1 VIVKGEYMN
10 RNLRWRVL
18 LTLAVMVVALCLV
31 LPSVPGI
38 KNTLLG
44 KILPDTAIN
53 LGLDLKGGIHLTLG
67 VDVDKAIENNMS
79 TMGQDIKASAREEDL
94 AVLKPTALPGTR
106 LEAVLVGSARQEAF
120 EKLLGKQFPNLR
132 IDGKETLPE
141 DRVKYV
147 LSMTPDYKKYLAKL
161 TLDQAVKTIRN
172 RIDQFGVAEP
182 DIRRQE
188 GNRIQVQLPGLNDP
202 ERAIAVIGKTAHLE
216 FKVVDDSVDPES
228 AKQGLL
234 GPGRELGVMTQRG
247 PNNAAAELPIVLK
260 KEAVMTGEH
269 ITDARATIEQ
279 NNNQF
284 AVSMTFNARGARVFE
299 RVTEENIKKRLAIV
313 LDGKCYSAPVIQD
326 KIAGGKAQITGN
338 FSQEEARDLAIVL
351 RAGALPAPVTVLEQR
366 TVGPTLGQESIDAGI
381 MATGIAALAIVL
393 FMAVYYKTAGLFAN
407 TVLMLNIVLTLA
419 GLAAFG
425 ATLTLPGIAGIILT
439 IVMAVDANVLIYERI
454 REELR
459 HGLVASEAVHKGY
472 DRATLTILDSN
483 TTNVLVAII
492 LYQFGTGPIRGF
504 AVTLVLGIV
513 MSMFT
518 AIFVSRIMFDLYL
531 SKRPADSAVSI

>member
-1 VIVKGEYMN
+1 MN

-18 LTLAVMVVALCLV
+18 LTLAVMVLSTSFV

-38 KNTLLG
+38 KNTMLG

-67 VDVDKAIENNMS
+67 VDVDKAIENNMAS
-79 TMGQDIKASAREEDL
+79 MSQDIKASAREENL
-94 AVLKPTALPGTR
+94 AVLKPTPLPGTR
-106 LEAVLVGSARQEAF
+106 TEAVLVGADKQEAF
-120 EKLLGKQFPNLR
+120 EKLLKKLYPNLKV
-132 IDGKETLPE
+132 DGKETLPE

-147 LSMTPDYKKYLAKL
+147 LSMTADYKKYLARL
-161 TLDQAVKTIRN
+161 TMDQAVKTIRN

-182 DIRRQE
+182 DIRRQDN
-188 GNRIQVQLPGLNDP
+188 NRIQVQLPGLSDP
-202 ERAIAVIGKTAHLE
+202 DRAIAIIGKTAHLE
-216 FKVVDDSVDPES
+216 FKVVDDTVDAAS
-228 AKQGLL
+228 AQQGLL
-234 GPGRELGVMTQRG
+234 GPGRELSVIMHRG
-247 PNNAAAELPIVLK
+247 PNNTSSESPIVLK

-284 AVSMTFNARGARVFE
+284 SVSLTFNPRGAKIFE

-326 KIAGGKAQITGN
+326 KISGGKAQITGRFN
-338 FSQEEARDLAIVL
+338 QEEARDLAIVL
-351 RAGALPAPVTVLEQR
+351 RAGALPAPVKVLEQR
-366 TVGPTLGQESIDAGI
+366 TVGPTLGQESIDAGM
-381 MATGIAALAIVL
+381 MATGIAAIAIII
-393 FMAVYYKTAGLFAN
+393 FMALYYSTAGLFADV
-407 TVLMLNIVLTLA
+407 VLLLNIVMTMA

-439 IVMAVDANVLIYERI
+439 IAMAVDANVLIFERI

-459 HGLVASEAVHKGY
+459 KGVRSAEAVDKGY
-472 DRATLTILDSN
+472 AKATLTILDSN
-483 TTNVLVAII
+483 TTNVIVAII

-504 AVTLVLGIV
+504 AVTLVLGII

-531 SKRPADSAVSI
+531 SKRSPDAPVSI

>member
-1 VIVKGEYMN
+1 MN

-18 LTLAVMVVALCLV
+18 LTMLVMAVALALV
-31 LPSVPGI
+31 LPSVPGV
-38 KNTLLG
+38 KNTMLG
-44 KILPDTAIN
+44 KMLPDTAIN

-67 VDVDKAIENNMS
+67 VDVDKAIENNIAN
-79 TMGQDIKASAREEDL
+79 MGQDIKSSAREDGL

-106 LEAVLVGSARQEAF
+106 LEVVLVGSAKQEAF
-120 EKLLGKQFPNLR
+120 EKLLAKQFPNLR
-132 IDGKETLPE
+132 TDAKETLPE

-147 LSMTPDYKKYLAKL
+147 LSMTPAYKKELAKL

-188 GNRIQVQLPGLNDP
+188 GNRIQVQLPGLTDP
-202 ERAIAVIGKTAHLE
+202 DRAIAVIGKTAHLE
-216 FKVVDDSVDPES
+216 FKIVDDTIDPASV
-228 AKQGLL
+228 KQGLI
-234 GPGRELGVMTQRG
+234 GPGRELTVMLERG
-247 PNNAAAELPIVLK
+247 PKGSGTEIPIVLK
-260 KEAVMTGEH
+260 KEAVMSGEH

-284 AVSMTFNARGARVFE
+284 SVSLTFNPRGAKIFE

-326 KIAGGKAQITGN
+326 KISGGKAQITGR
-338 FSQEEARDLAIVL
+338 FTQEEARDLAIVL
-351 RAGALPAPVTVLEQR
+351 RAGALPAPVNILEQR
-366 TVGPTLGQESIDAGI
+366 TIGPTLGQESIDAGM
-381 MATGIAALAIVL
+381 MATGIAALGIIL
-393 FMAVYYKTAGLFAN
+393 FMAFYYRTSGVFADV
-407 TVLMLNIVLTLA
+407 VLLLNIVLTMA

-439 IVMAVDANVLIYERI
+439 LAMAVDANVLIFERI

-459 HGLVASEAVHKGY
+459 KGVKPLEAVDKGY
-472 DRATLTILDSN
+472 GKATLTILDSN
-483 TTNVLVAII
+483 TTNVIVAII

-504 AVTLVLGIV
+504 AVTLVLGII

-518 AIFVSRIMFDLYL
+518 AIFVSRIMFDLYM
-531 SKRPADSAVSI
+531 SKRKADAPVSI

>member
-1 VIVKGEYMN
+1 MY
-10 RNLRWRVL
+10 RNLRWRLL
-18 LTLAVMVVALCLV
+18 LTLAVMIVGLALV

-38 KNTLLG
+38 KGTTLG
-44 KILPDTAIN
+44 RILPDTPIN

-67 VDVDKAIENNMS
+67 VDVDKAIENNMA
-79 TMGQDIKASAREEDL
+79 TMGQDIKATAREENL
-94 AVLKPTALPGTR
+94 ALLKPTTLPGTR
-106 LEAVLVGSARQEAF
+106 LEAVLVGADKQEAF
-120 EKLLGKQFPNLR
+120 EALLKKSFAAIKIDAKEKLPDDK
-132 IDGKETLPE
+132 I
-141 DRVKYV
+141 KYQ
-147 LSMTPDYKKYLAKL
+147 LSMTPEYKKDLAKL

-188 GNRIQVQLPGLNDP
+188 GNRIQVQLPGLSDP

-216 FKVVDDSVDPES
+216 FKIVDDTVDPAS
-228 AKQGLL
+228 VQQGLI
-234 GPGRELGVMTQRG
+234 GPGRELSVLKQRG
-247 PNNAAAELPIVLK
+247 AKGETTEIPIVLK
-260 KEAVMTGEH
+260 KDAVMTGEY

-284 AVSMTFNARGARVFE
+284 SVNMTFNARGAKVFE
-299 RVTEENIKKRLAIV
+299 RVTEENIKKRMAIV

-326 KIAGGKAQITGN
+326 KIGGGKAQITGS
-338 FSQEEARDLAIVL
+338 FTQDEARDLAIVL
-351 RAGALPAPVTVLEQR
+351 RAGALPAPVSVLEQR
-366 TVGPTLGQESIDAGI
+366 TVGPTLGQESIDAGM
-381 MATGIAALAIVL
+381 MATGIAAVALIL
-393 FMAVYYKTAGLFAN
+393 FMAVYYGLAGVIADI
-407 TVLMLNIVLTLA
+407 VLVLNIVLTLA

-439 IVMAVDANVLIYERI
+439 IAMAVDANVLIYERI

-459 HGLVASEAVHKGY
+459 NGLKVSEAVHKGY
-472 DRATLTILDSN
+472 DRATLAILDSN
-483 TTNVLVAII
+483 TANVLVAII

-504 AVTLVLGIV
+504 AVTLVLGII

-518 AIFVSRIMFDLYL
+518 AIFVSRIMFDLYI

>member
-1 VIVKGEYMN
+1 MY
-10 RNLRWRVL
+10 RNLRWRFLV
-18 LTLAVMVVALCLV
+18 TLVVMLVALIFV

-38 KNTLLG
+38 RSTTLG
-44 KILPDTAIN
+44 KFLPDTAIN

-67 VDVDKAIENNMS
+67 VDVDKAIENNMAS
-79 TMGQDIKASAREEDL
+79 LGQDIRATAREENMG
-94 AVLKPTALPGTR
+94 VLKPNVLPGTR
-106 LEAVLVGSARQEAF
+106 LEAVLIGADKQEAF
-120 EKLLGKQFPNLR
+120 EKLLQKQFASLK
-132 IDGKETLPE
+132 IDSKETMAE
-141 DRVKYV
+141 DKVKYL

-188 GNRIQVQLPGLNDP
+188 GNRIQVQLPGMSDP
-202 ERAIAVIGKTAHLE
+202 QRAISVIGKTAHLE
-216 FKVVDDSVDPES
+216 FKIVDDMVDP
-228 AKQGLL
+228 AALQQGLV
-234 GPGRELGVMTQRG
+234 GPGRELTSIRVRG
-247 PNNAAAELPIVLK
+247 PQGGFVEQPIVLK
-260 KEAVMTGEH
+260 KDAVMTGEY
-269 ITDARATIEQ
+269 ITDARATIES

-284 AVSMTFNARGARVFE
+284 SVSMTFNARGAKVFE

-326 KIAGGKAQITGN
+326 KIGGGKAQITGS
-338 FSQEEARDLAIVL
+338 FTQDEARDLAIVL
-351 RAGALPAPVTVLEQR
+351 RAGALPAPVNVLEQR
-366 TVGPTLGQESIDAGI
+366 TVGPTLGQESIDAGF
-381 MATGIAALAIVL
+381 MATLIAAAAIIV
-393 FMAVYYKTAGLFAN
+393 FMAIYYGVAGLFADV
-407 TVLMLNIVLTLA
+407 VLLLNILLTMA

-439 IVMAVDANVLIYERI
+439 IAMAVDANVLIYERI

-459 HGLVASEAVHKGY
+459 LGLMPAEAVHKGY
-472 DRATLTILDSN
+472 DRATLAILDSN

-504 AVTLVLGIV
+504 AVTLVLGII

-518 AIFVSRIMFDLYL
+518 AIFVSRILFDLYL
-531 SKRPADSAVSI
+531 SRRPADKPVSI

>member
-1 VIVKGEYMN
+1 MY
-10 RNLRWRVL
+10 RNLRWRLLVTLGVVL
-18 LTLAVMVVALCLV
+18 VALAFL
-31 LPSVPGI
+31 LPSAPGI
-38 KNTLLG
+38 KGTTLG
-44 KILPDTAIN
+44 KILPDSAIN

-79 TMGQDIKASAREEDL
+79 SIGQDLKATAREENL
-94 AVLKPTALPGTR
+94 AVLKPNVLPGTK
-106 LEAVLVGSARQEAF
+106 LEAVLVGADKQEAF
-120 EKLLGKQFPNLR
+120 EALLKKNFSSVK
-132 IDGKETLPE
+132 IDAKESQPE
-141 DRVKYV
+141 DRVRYV
-147 LSMTPDYKKYLAKL
+147 LSMTPDYKKYLSKL

-188 GNRIQVQLPGLNDP
+188 GNRIQVQLPGLSDP
-202 ERAIAVIGKTAHLE
+202 QRAIAVIGKTAHLE
-216 FKVVDDSVDPES
+216 FKLVDDTVDP
-228 AKQGLL
+228 AAIQQGLV
-234 GPGRELGVMTQRG
+234 GPGRELSTIVSKGAKGQVH
-247 PNNAAAELPIVLK
+247 ESPIVLK
-260 KEAVMTGEH
+260 KDAVMTGEY
-269 ITDARATIEQ
+269 ITDARATIES

-284 AVSMTFNARGARVFE
+284 SVSMNFNARGAKVFE
-299 RVTEENIKKRLAIV
+299 RITEENIKKRLAIV

-338 FSQEEARDLAIVL
+338 FTQDEARDLAIVL
-351 RAGALPAPVTVLEQR
+351 RAGALPAPVNVLEQR
-366 TVGPTLGQESIDAGI
+366 TVGPTLGQESIDAGM
-381 MATGIAALAIVL
+381 MATLIAAVAIMVFMTIYYGVAGVFADIVL
-393 FMAVYYKTAGLFAN
+393 L
-407 TVLMLNIVLTLA
+407 LNMVLTMA

-439 IVMAVDANVLIYERI
+439 IAMAVDANVLIYERI

-459 HGLVASEAVHKGY
+459 LGLKPAEAVHKGY
-472 DRATLTILDSN
+472 DRATLAILDSN

-504 AVTLVLGIV
+504 AVTLVLGIL

-531 SKRPADSAVSI
+531 SKHPADKPVSI

>member
-1 VIVKGEYMN
+1 MY
-10 RNLRWRVL
+10 RNLRWRLL
-18 LTLAVMVVALCLV
+18 LTVGVMLAALILV
-31 LPSVPGI
+31 LPSAPGI
-38 KNTLLG
+38 KDTTLG
-44 KILPDTAIN
+44 KLLPDTAIN

-67 VDVDKAIENNMS
+67 VDVGKAIEINMAS
-79 TMGQDIKASAREEDL
+79 LGQDIKANSREENL
-94 AVLKPTALPGTR
+94 ALLRPSVLPGPR
-106 LEAVLVGSARQEAF
+106 LEAVLVGADKQQAF
-120 EKLLGKQFPNLR
+120 EQLLQKQFSSLK
-132 IDGKETLPE
+132 IDSKEVQAE
-141 DRVKYV
+141 DKVKYL
-147 LSMTPDYKKYLAKL
+147 LSMTPEYKTYLSKL
-161 TLDQAVKTIRN
+161 TMDQAVKTIRN

-188 GNRIQVQLPGLNDP
+188 GDRIQVQLPGLQDP

-216 FKVVDDSVDPES
+216 FKVVDDNVDPAS
-228 AKQGLL
+228 ARQGLL
-234 GPGRELGVMTQRG
+234 GPGRELSVIKSRG
-247 PNNAAAELPIVLK
+247 AKGAVTEAPIVLLK
-260 KEAVMTGEH
+260 DAVMTGEY

-279 NNNQF
+279 SNNQF
-284 AVSMTFNARGARVFE
+284 SVSLTFNARGAKVFE

>member
-1 VIVKGEYMN
+1 MN
-10 RNLRWRVL
+10 RNLRWRVVV
-18 LTLAVMVVALCLV
+18 TLVVMTVALCLV

-44 KILPDTAIN
+44 KVLPDTVIN
-53 LGLDLKGGIHLTLG
+53 LGLDLKGGILLTLG

-79 TMGQDIKASAREEDL
+79 SMGEDIKASAREDEL
-94 AVLKPTALPGTR
+94 AVLKPTLLPGVR
-106 LEAVLVGSARQEAF
+106 LEAVLVGSTKQEAF
-120 EKLLGKQFPNLR
+120 EKLLSKQFPNLR
-132 IDGKETLPE
+132 IDGKENLPE
-141 DRVKYV
+141 DRVKYL
-147 LSMTPDYKKYLAKL
+147 LSMTTDYKKYLAKL

-216 FKVVDDSVDPES
+216 FKIVDETVDPLAA
-228 AKQGLL
+228 AKGGLI
-234 GPGRELGVMTQRG
+234 GPGLELTYMMQHG
-247 PNNAAAELPIVLK
+247 PNNDGKGIPIVLK
-260 KEAVMTGEH
+260 KEAVLTGEN

-284 AVSMTFNARGARVFE
+284 SVSLTFNSRGARIFE
-299 RVTEENIKKRLAIV
+299 RVTAENIKKRLAIV

-326 KIAGGKAQITGN
+326 KIAGGKAQITGR

-351 RAGALPAPVTVLEQR
+351 RAGALPAPVNVLEQR
-366 TVGPTLGQESIDAGI
+366 TIGPTLGQESIDAGI
-381 MATGIAALAIVL
+381 MATGIAAIAIII
-393 FMAVYYKTAGLFAN
+393 FMAIYYSTAGIIADF
-407 TVLMLNIVLTLA
+407 VLLLNIVLTMA

-439 IVMAVDANVLIYERI
+439 IAMAVDANVLIYERI

-459 HGLVASEAVHKGY
+459 KGVKPSEAVDKGY
-472 DRATLTILDSN
+472 GKATLTILDSN
-483 TTNVLVAII
+483 TTNVIVAII

-504 AVTLVLGIV
+504 AVTLVLGII

-518 AIFVSRIMFDLYL
+518 SIFVSRIMFDLYM
-531 SKRPADSAVSI
+531 SKRKADAPVSI

>member
-1 VIVKGEYMN
+1 MY
-10 RNLRWRVL
+10 RNLRWRLL
-18 LTLAVMVVALCLV
+18 LTLAVMLAALILV
-31 LPSVPGI
+31 LPSAPGI
-38 KNTLLG
+38 KDTTLG

-67 VDVDKAIENNMS
+67 VDVDKAIENNMAS
-79 TMGQDIKASAREEDL
+79 LGQDIKASSREENL
-94 AVLKPTALPGTR
+94 ALLKPTLLPGPR
-106 LEAVLVGSARQEAF
+106 LEAVLVGADKQEAF
-120 EKLLGKQFPNLR
+120 ETLLKNQFNSIK
-132 IDGKETLPE
+132 IDAKEVQAE
-141 DRVKYV
+141 GRVKYL
-147 LSMTPDYKKYLAKL
+147 LSMTPEYKTYLSKL

-188 GNRIQVQLPGLNDP
+188 GNRIQVQLPGMQDP
-202 ERAIAVIGKTAHLE
+202 DRAIAVIGKTAHLE
-216 FKVVDDSVDPES
+216 FEVVDDTVDPTT
-228 AKQGLL
+228 ARQGLL
-234 GPGRELGVMTQRG
+234 GPGRELSVIKSRG
-247 PNNAAAELPIVLK
+247 PKGTTAETPIVLMK
-260 KEAVMTGEH
+260 DAVMTGEY

-284 AVSMTFNARGARVFE
+284 SVSMTFNARGAKIFE
-299 RVTEENIKKRLAIV
+299 RVTEDNIKKRLAIV
-313 LDGKCYSAPVIQD
+313 LDGKCYSAPVIQST
-326 KIAGGKAQITGN
+326 IAGGKAQITGS
-338 FSQEEARDLAIVL
+338 FTQDEARDLAIVL

-366 TVGPTLGQESIDAGI
+366 TVGPTLGQESIDAGM
-381 MATGIAALAIVL
+381 MATCIAALLIVV
-393 FMAVYYKTAGLFAN
+393 FMAVYYKMAGVFAN
-407 TVLMLNIVLTLA
+407 TVLILNIVLTLA

-439 IVMAVDANVLIYERI
+439 IVMAVDANVLINERI
-454 REELR
+454 REELER
-459 HGLVASEAVHKGY
+459 GLKASEAVHKGY

-518 AIFVSRIMFDLYL
+518 AIFVSRILFDLYL
-531 SKRPADSAVSI
+531 SKRPADSVVSI

>member
-1 VIVKGEYMN
+1 MF
-10 RNLRWRVL
+10 RNLRWRII
-18 LTLAVMVVALCLV
+18 LTLVVMAAAAILV
-31 LPSVPGI
+31 LPSAPGI
-38 KNTLLG
+38 KNTTLG
-44 KILPDTAIN
+44 RLLPDTAIS

-67 VDVDKAIENNMS
+67 VDVDKAMENNMAS
-79 TMGQDIKASAREEDL
+79 LGQDIRATAREASL
-94 AVLKPTALPGTR
+94 AVLKPSVLPGGTR
-106 LEAVLVGSARQEAF
+106 LEAMLVGADKQEAF
-120 EKLLGKQFPNLR
+120 EALLKKNFQALK
-132 IDGKETLPE
+132 IDSKENQAE
-141 DRVKYV
+141 DRVRYV
-147 LSMTPDYKKYLAKL
+147 LSMTPDYKKYLSKL

-188 GNRIQVQLPGLNDP
+188 GNRIQVQLPGMQDP
-202 ERAIAVIGKTAHLE
+202 DRAIAVIGKTAHLE
-216 FKVVDDSVDPES
+216 FKLVDDTVDPAS
-228 AKQGLL
+228 LQQGLV
-234 GPGRELGVMTQRG
+234 GPGREIVAMKQRG
-247 PNNAAAELPIVLK
+247 PNNTTKEVPIVLK
-260 KEAVMTGEH
+260 RDAVMTGEY

-284 AVSMTFNARGARVFE
+284 SVSLTFNARGAKIFE

-326 KIAGGKAQITGN
+326 KIPGGKAQITGS
-338 FSQEEARDLAIVL
+338 FTQDEARDLAIVL
-351 RAGALPAPVTVLEQR
+351 RAGALPAPVNVLEQR

-381 MATGIAALAIVL
+381 MATGIAAIAIIV
-393 FMAVYYKTAGLFAN
+393 FMALYYGMAGLFAN
-407 TVLMLNIVLTLA
+407 AVLLLNIVLTLA

-439 IVMAVDANVLIYERI
+439 IAMAVDANVLIYERI

-459 HGLVASEAVHKGY
+459 HGLKSSEAVHKGY

-518 AIFVSRIMFDLYL
+518 AIFVSRIMFDIYL
-531 SKRPADSAVSI
+531 SKRPADASVSI

>member
-1 VIVKGEYMN
+1 MY
-10 RNLRWRVL
+10 RNLRWRLL
-18 LTLAVMVVALCLV
+18 LTVGVMLAALILV
-31 LPSVPGI
+31 LPSAPGI
-38 KNTLLG
+38 KDTTLG
-44 KILPDTAIN
+44 KLLPDTAIN

-67 VDVDKAIENNMS
+67 VDVDKAIDNNMAS
-79 TMGQDIKASAREEDL
+79 LGQDIKANSREENL
-94 AVLKPTALPGTR
+94 ALLRPTVLPGPR
-106 LEAVLVGSARQEAF
+106 LEAVLVGADKQQAF
-120 EKLLGKQFPNLR
+120 EQLLQKQFSSLK
-132 IDGKETLPE
+132 IDSKEVQAE
-141 DRVKYV
+141 DKVKYL
-147 LSMTPDYKKYLAKL
+147 LSMTPEYKTYLSKL
-161 TLDQAVKTIRN
+161 TMDQAVKTIRN

-188 GNRIQVQLPGLNDP
+188 GNRIQVQLPGLQDP

-216 FKVVDDSVDPES
+216 FKVVDDNVDPAS
-228 AKQGLL
+228 ARQGLL
-234 GPGRELGVMTQRG
+234 GPGRELSVIKSRG
-247 PNNAAAELPIVLK
+247 PKGAVIEAPIVLMK
-260 KEAVMTGEH
+260 DAVMTGEY

-284 AVSMTFNARGARVFE
+284 SVSLTFNARGAKVFE

-338 FSQEEARDLAIVL
+338 FSQDEARDLAIVL

-366 TVGPTLGQESIDAGI
+366 TVGPTLGQESIDAGM
-381 MATGIAALAIVL
+381 MATGFAALAIIV
-393 FMAVYYKTAGLFAN
+393 FMSVYYKTAGLFAN
-407 TVLMLNIVLTLA
+407 FVLILNIVLTLA
-419 GLAAFG
+419 GLAVFG

-459 HGLVASEAVHKGY
+459 HGLVPSEAVHKGY

-518 AIFVSRIMFDLYL
+518 AIFVSRILFDLYL